1 MKKILYLL
9 TFIGAVSLISCSSEL
24 ETNPTDK
31 ISGQIML
38 NNPDGGQAVL
48 NGMYRALYVSDWG
61 PGWEGE
67 NSGIMAY
74 VQAADLMGEDH
85 IMLAAGQ
92 GWFWYDYRLQVA
104 SDYSDDR
111 GRPYQT
117 WNIFYTLIS
126 NANTVIAQENVW
138 TKTAKSQA
146 VLGQAYAMRAF
157 AYSYLIQFYQ
167 QSIAEGTDQ
176 AGVPIYT
183 KPTTLETEGAPR
195 GKITDVYTLI
205 NTDIDKAVEYLE
217 EAQKNGWTRE
227 HESNIDY
234 YVANGIKAR
243 IALNEGIDYNR
254 ALTAAKEAMKKTGLT
269 VLPVADFLG
278 WNKKTSANAMW
289 ALEVIATQ
297 SEGFPGFF
305 SHMDADAP
313 GMYASRARR
322 IISTGLYNLIPST
335 DERKIQWWRAP
346 MSSDKEQTGN
356 SMVSYC
362 QLKFRYANV
371 TTRIGDYLI
380 MRVEE
385 MILIAAEAEARL
397 DNYTEARR
405 YLQLLGDKRD
415 PKYADRLAGLVNGK
429 TYGSNTLD
437 APTNVLEE
445 VLLQRRIE
453 LWGEY
458 PRGFDLKRLR
468 LGYNRTYTGSN
479 HTYKIQVAVADK
491 RLTLPIPQAEFDGNV
506 NMDQIKDQNPM

>member
-205 NTDIDKAVEYLE
+205 NTDIDK
-217 EAQKNGWTRE
+217 
-227 HESNIDY
+227 S
-234 YVANGIKAR
+234 
-243 IALNEGIDYNR
+243 
-254 ALTAAKEAMKKTGLT
+254 
-269 VLPVADFLG
+269 F
-278 WNKKTSANAMW
+278 
-289 ALEVIATQ
+289 
-297 SEGFPGFF
+297 
-305 SHMDADAP
+305 
-313 GMYASRARR
+313 
-322 IISTGLYNLIPST
+322 
-335 DERKIQWWRAP
+335 
-346 MSSDKEQTGN
+346 
-356 SMVSYC
+356 
-362 QLKFRYANV
+362 
-371 TTRIGDYLI
+371 
-380 MRVEE
+380 
-385 MILIAAEAEARL
+385 
-397 DNYTEARR
+397 
-405 YLQLLGDKRD
+405 
-415 PKYADRLAGLVNGK
+415 
-429 TYGSNTLD
+429 
-437 APTNVLEE
+437 
-445 VLLQRRIE
+445 
-453 LWGEY
+453 
-458 PRGFDLKRLR
+458 
-468 LGYNRTYTGSN
+468 
-479 HTYKIQVAVADK
+479 
-491 RLTLPIPQAEFDGNV
+491 
-506 NMDQIKDQNPM
+506 

>member
-1 MKKILYLL
+1 M
-9 TFIGAVSLISCSSEL
+9 
-24 ETNPTDK
+24 
-31 ISGQIML
+31 
-38 NNPDGGQAVL
+38 
-48 NGMYRALYVSDWG
+48 
-61 PGWEGE
+61 
-67 NSGIMAY
+67 
-74 VQAADLMGEDH
+74 
-85 IMLAAGQ
+85 
-92 GWFWYDYRLQVA
+92 
-104 SDYSDDR
+104 
-111 GRPYQT
+111 
-117 WNIFYTLIS
+117 
-126 NANTVIAQENVW
+126 
-138 TKTAKSQA
+138 
-146 VLGQAYAMRAF
+146 
-157 AYSYLIQFYQ
+157 
-167 QSIAEGTDQ
+167 
-176 AGVPIYT
+176 
-183 KPTTLETEGAPR
+183 
-195 GKITDVYTLI
+195 
-205 NTDIDKAVEYLE
+205 
-217 EAQKNGWTRE
+217 
-227 HESNIDY
+227 
-234 YVANGIKAR
+234 
-243 IALNEGIDYNR
+243 NEGIDYNR